1 MDHNTNSLD
10 STSTSVSTGIVNSSI
25 SSGSAA
31 PSVSGSSKQSPVIID
46 ARGPRFGA
54 VITTIVLA
62 IALATNNVWVI
73 VAQAIIFAIGAIK
86 GPQFTPYA
94 FIFKNLVKPRL
105 KKSGASEDV
114 RPPQFAQT
122 VGLLFALTAVAGSFA
137 DIDVLFTVAVAFAL
151 GAAFLNAAFNFCLG
165 CEIYLLLLRARSK

>member
-1 MDHNTNSLD
+1 LFLHLTINPTSKGKQMVQDTNTLKAVP
-10 STSTSVSTGIVNSSI
+10 T
-25 SSGSAA
+25 
-31 PSVSGSSKQSPVIID
+31 IID

-62 IALATNNVWVI
+62 TALATNNVWVI
-73 VAQAIIFAIGAIK
+73 VAQAIVFAIGAVK

-94 FIFKNLVKPRL
+94 FIFKTLVKPRL
-105 KKSGASEDV
+105 KKSGETEDV

-122 VGLLFALTAVAGSFA
+122 VGLLFALTAAAGSFA
-137 DIDVLFTVAVAFAL
+137 GLDAVFTIAVAFAL
-151 GAAFLNAAFNFCLG
+151 AAAFLNAAFNFCLG

>member
-1 MDHNTNSLD
+1 MPIYQTQKEKELKMTQV
-10 STSTSVSTGIVNSSI
+10 STSTKSTT
-25 SSGSAA
+25 
-31 PSVSGSSKQSPVIID
+31 IID

-54 VITTIVLA
+54 VITTVVLA
-62 IALATNNVWVI
+62 TALATNNVWVI
-73 VAQAIIFAIGAIK
+73 VAQGIVFAIGAIK

-94 FIFKNLVKPRL
+94 FIYKSFVKPRL
-105 KKSGASEDV
+105 KGEFVGEDV

-122 VGLLFALTAVAGSFA
+122 VGLLFALAAIGGSLFGVNA
-137 DIDVLFTVAVAFAL
+137 IFTVAVAFAL